1 MRYDKYSVAQL
12 NKSQVFDLV
21 RKKGPI
27 SRTEIARTI
36 GLSMPTVMK
45 ITEEFTRKNLLME
58 IGKGESRGGRQP
70 ELLELNSDSK
80 FCIGVGIGRSRT
92 YAVMINLI
100 GEVVCREI
108 METGN
113 TAYPEVWINRL
124 IETIEQL
131 IQNSGIMENQILG
144 MGIGMPGILDIK
156 NGEVLFSPDFHW
168 ENVKL
173 LEPVKKRFSMDITLE
188 NANRAL
194 AMGEYFFGAGIESK
208 NFLVVNLGHGIGSAI
223 VREGEFYR
231 GSSGSSGEI
240 GHIVL
245 EKDGPQCNCGNKG
258 CLEAIASGNAI
269 ARDAK
274 IAILEGKKTMI
285 KDLAGDDINLV
296 EAKTVFEAAK
306 RGDKVAGGI
315 VERAIQYIG
324 IGLANYINLLD
335 PDLIILSG
343 GLTNA
348 DKIFFKRIQ
357 EVVRLRQMK
366 FAGRQVK
373 VVISRMGENGTA
385 VGSASMV
392 LKKFIKYGNP
402 KEGFTH

>member
-274 IAILEGKKTMI
+274 IAILEGKKTMV

>member
-285 KDLAGDDINLV
+285 KNLAGDDINLV

>member
-373 VVISRMGENGTA
+373 VVISHMGENGTA

>member
-274 IAILEGKKTMI
+274 IAILEGKK
-285 KDLAGDDINLV
+285 
-296 EAKTVFEAAK
+296 
-306 RGDKVAGGI
+306 
-315 VERAIQYIG
+315 
-324 IGLANYINLLD
+324 
-335 PDLIILSG
+335 PW
-343 GLTNA
+343 
-348 DKIFFKRIQ
+348 
-357 EVVRLRQMK
+357 
-366 FAGRQVK
+366 
-373 VVISRMGENGTA
+373 
-385 VGSASMV
+385 
-392 LKKFIKYGNP
+392 
-402 KEGFTH
+402 

>member
-173 LEPVKKRFSMDITLE
+173 L
-188 NANRAL
+188 
-194 AMGEYFFGAGIESK
+194 
-208 NFLVVNLGHGIGSAI
+208 
-223 VREGEFYR
+223 
-231 GSSGSSGEI
+231 
-240 GHIVL
+240 
-245 EKDGPQCNCGNKG
+245 
-258 CLEAIASGNAI
+258 
-269 ARDAK
+269 
-274 IAILEGKKTMI
+274 
-285 KDLAGDDINLV
+285 
-296 EAKTVFEAAK
+296 
-306 RGDKVAGGI
+306 
-315 VERAIQYIG
+315 
-324 IGLANYINLLD
+324 
-335 PDLIILSG
+335 
-343 GLTNA
+343 
-348 DKIFFKRIQ
+348 
-357 EVVRLRQMK
+357 
-366 FAGRQVK
+366 
-373 VVISRMGENGTA
+373 
-385 VGSASMV
+385 
-392 LKKFIKYGNP
+392 
-402 KEGFTH
+402 